1 MTMHATTSS
10 SSSHRSPRPTSSAAR
25 TGLVGRSGRAL
36 ASLAVSTVALIAT
49 AATLQ
54 ASVSAGL
61 TAAVSAN
68 APTSAPARANDLT
81 FKSGQTWRGAI
92 NDTVEV
98 VFTEGGRERT
108 LEGTVVRADRT
119 MVVIE
124 VAAADGKTSRK
135 TIFFNDVKSMK
146 SLGSAPAKDAAATTP
161 AATAPA
167 AEATETTGDASKP
180 AKAPVDAK
188 DFKGVFYMPIEG
200 TVGIGMRHDEIEAI
214 GKEADKFGPGQII
227 IIEINSPGGLVLES
241 ERIHATM
248 LDLKKRHRVVAWIK
262 EAISAAAFTALHCDE
277 IYFMNVGALGSMT
290 MFAGTQ
296 SAKGESLAGWLDLAG
311 RVAKEGGRNPHI
323 ARCMIKIELELSYD
337 IPEGGGP
344 KDAIFREDT
353 KGEFVLDRA
362 DTMLTLNAAQALAC
376 GFSDGTAD
384 TVEELAVV
392 MGLPMWKEVNEVGRK
407 IHRDWQRTLKEGTN
421 ELTMLMNQY
430 EYKNTTSGDAEKI
443 ISTRIRIITDIL
455 RWVDRCWSCAF
466 EVMGGLPEQI
476 KPALERELEELRR
489 QLAEIKQAERQRDR
503 TRN

>member
-1 MTMHATTSS
+1 MTTSFTS
-10 SSSHRSPRPTSSAAR
+10 TPRTQRSRLVAR
-25 TGLVGRSGRAL
+25 GGRAL
-36 ASLAVSTVALIAT
+36 LSTLAISAIAAIAT
-49 AATLQ
+49 L
-54 ASVSAGL
+54 SAGPL
-61 TAAVSAN
+61 SVGS
-68 APTSAPARANDLT
+68 PTRASDLT

-98 VFTEGGRERT
+98 VFTESGRERT

-119 MVVIE
+119 MIVVE
-124 VAAADGKTSRK
+124 TTAADGKTSRK
-135 TIFFNDVKSMK
+135 TIFFNDVKSMR
-146 SLGSAPAKDAAATTP
+146 SLGSAPAKEAGETGATTTTAPNAASGTSGGSGAAADDADGKKPTP
-161 AATAPA
+161 VAA
-167 AEATETTGDASKP
+167 S
-180 AKAPVDAK
+180 

-200 TVGIGMRHDEIEAI
+200 TVGVGMRHDEIEAI

-344 KDAIFREDT
+344 KDAIFREDA
-353 KGEFVLDRA
+353 KGQFVLDRA

-407 IHRDWQRTLKEGTN
+407 IHRDWQRTLKEGTH

-430 EYKNTTSGDAEKI
+430 EYKNTTSGDPEKI
-443 ISTRIRIITDIL
+443 ISTRIRIINDVL

-489 QLAEIKQAERQRDR
+489 QLAEIKQAQRQQNRPR
-503 TRN
+503 